1 MQRYSIKSIF
11 YNKLYWLVTSWKP
24 VKQYQLIFYRQR
36 CSGIVFASLC
46 WCVYYYI
53 VKTIVLSR
61 LLYLLES
68 KDLTHVFDAAE
79 YFVSLGKLHGLS
91 VFFVPPPSPMSIHS
105 HIDIVTFLIF
115 PDGYRWWP
123 CNVQLL
129 DGVQLLLRRRPFINE
144 GIIPRLLS
152 RLRTDGANSRNLILA
167 IGLSSQCPF
176 ERWLI

>member
-1 MQRYSIKSIF
+1 MSLYRY
-11 YNKLYWLVTSWKP
+11 
-24 VKQYQLIFYRQR
+24 
-36 CSGIVFASLC
+36 
-46 WCVYYYI
+46 VYYYI

-68 KDLTHVFDAAE
+68 KDLTRVFDAAA
-79 YFVSLGKLHGLS
+79 YSVSLGKLHGLS
-91 VFFVPPPSPMSIHS
+91 VFFRPTPKSNVS
-105 HIDIVTFLIF
+105 TFAHRYRNVFNF
-115 PDGYRWWP
+115 PWRVSWWP

-129 DGVQLLLRRRPFINE
+129 DGVRLRLRRRPFINE

-152 RLRTDGANSRNLILA
+152 RLRMDGANSRNLILA